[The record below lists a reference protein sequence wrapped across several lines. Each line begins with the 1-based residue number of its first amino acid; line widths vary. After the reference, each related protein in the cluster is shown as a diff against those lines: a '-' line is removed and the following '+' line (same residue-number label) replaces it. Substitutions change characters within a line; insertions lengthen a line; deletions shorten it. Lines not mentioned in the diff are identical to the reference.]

1 MNSSMIGRESERQAL
16 AQSKSPLIQ
25 VVGLGGI
32 GKTTLIRAVLAD
44 ELSHLRHLYVDCYS
58 GGGLPASFTTNPS
71 EALAGK
77 DLLVLDGAEVV
88 EDSTILRAV
97 TEARRN
103 GIRTVIATRRALSIP
118 ESERI
123 ELSGFSIRDALSL
136 ISSRSTA
143 SHSDADLQS
152 LADHL
157 QGHPLALSIAAGLL
171 GETSARDILR
181 RLEGE
186 LYQTPLP
193 PEETSS
199 AASIIIPATDSVIA
213 ALKKTPEDLHK
224 LSPRKF
230 EELIAD
236 LLQGMGWDTY
246 LTPATRDGGMD
257 ILAYLNTPIGRLLC
271 IVEAKHYRPD
281 RPVGVQLV
289 RNLYGTF
296 CDREASSSLLVTS
309 SYFSPDAVAFQ
320 ERHKHVL
327 ELRDYTHVINWI
339 RNHGK

>member
-1 MNSSMIGRESERQAL
+1 MIGRENERQQL
-16 AQSKSPLIQ
+16 AQSKSSVIQ

-32 GKTTLIRAVLAD
+32 GKTTLIRAVLAN
-44 ELSHLRHLYVDCYS
+44 EFNHLRHLYVDCCP
-58 GGGLPASFTTNPS
+58 GGGLPSDFTTNPS
-71 EALAGK
+71 EALADK
-77 DLLVLDGAEVV
+77 DLLVLDGAEVA
-88 EDSTILRAV
+88 EDSSILRVADH
-97 TEARRN
+97 ARRA
-103 GIRTVIATRRALSIP
+103 GIRTIIATRRALPIP
-118 ESERI
+118 DSERI
-123 ELSGFSIRDALSL
+123 ELSGLSIRDALSL
-136 ISSRSTA
+136 LSSQSA
-143 SHSDADLQS
+143 VLHSGADLQR
-152 LADHL
+152 LANHL
-157 QGHPLALSIAAGLL
+157 HGHPLALSLAARLL
-171 GETSARDILR
+171 GGTPASDILQ
-181 RLEGE
+181 RLDGE
-186 LYQTPLP
+186 IYQTPLP

-199 AASIIIPATDSVIA
+199 AGSIIIPATDSVIE

-236 LLQGMGWDTY
+236 LLRGMGWDTY

-296 CDREASSSLLVTS
+296 CDREANSSLLVTS

-339 RNHGK
+339 RNHDK